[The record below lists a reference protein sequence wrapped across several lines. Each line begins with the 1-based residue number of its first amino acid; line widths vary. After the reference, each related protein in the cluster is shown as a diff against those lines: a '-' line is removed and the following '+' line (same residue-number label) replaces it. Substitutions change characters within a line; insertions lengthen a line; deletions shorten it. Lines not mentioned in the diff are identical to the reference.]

1 MKMKKISLLI
11 IIFLLSFISNIY
23 AFSFNEFT
31 AKLDV
36 DRANRLMK
44 KGDYDGA
51 VSLYEKALSKV
62 PNSPEIFYNMG
73 TTMSSIGD
81 MNSAVQLFDMAKKSF
96 TDNTSKEMKSSVHY
110 NAGLSR
116 IEMKDYQG
124 AIDELVESLVNT
136 PDDSNSK
143 MALEYAQKKLE
154 EQQQNNNAGP
164 SMQQNQDQN
173 QQGQSDDNNSCSGNN
188 DQNNQDNQNNDN
200 QDNQNNQNDQ
210 NQDNQNNQ
218 NNQNDQNNNNQDNQN
233 NDGNNDNQNNNG
245 GDNNQ
250 DNQNNN
256 GGDNNQND
264 NQDSKSD
271 IDRLLESLRQY
282 RKDKDN
288 GDQYYGGGR
297 IDKDW

>member
-1 MKMKKISLLI
+1 MKKYSLLI

-36 DRANRLMK
+36 DRANRLIR

-51 VSLYEKALSKV
+51 ISLYEKALSKV

-73 TTMSSIGD
+73 TTMSSVGD
-81 MNSAVQLFDMAKKSF
+81 MRNAMQLFDMAKKSF
-96 TDNTSKEMKSSVHY
+96 TEKTSKEMKSAVHY
-110 NAGLSR
+110 NSGITK
-116 IEMKDYQG
+116 IEAEDYQG

-136 PDDSNSK
+136 PNDENAK
-143 MALEYAQKKLE
+143 KALEYAQKKLE
-154 EQQQNNNAGP
+154 EQNQNNNTGP
-164 SMQQNQDQN
+164 SSQQNQDQN
-173 QQGQSDDNNSCSGNN
+173 QDGKSDNNNNNGFGNN
-188 DQNNQDNQNNDN
+188 DENNQNDNNNQNNNNGEDNQNNQNNDN
-200 QDNQNNQNDQ
+200 QDNQNNQN
-210 NQDNQNNQ
+210 NNDG
-218 NNQNDQNNNNQDNQN
+218 NNDNQDNQN
-233 NDGNNDNQNNNG
+233 NDGNNDNQN
-245 GDNNQ
+245 
-250 DNQNNN
+250 NQNNN

-271 IDRLLESLRQY
+271 IDRLLESLRQM

>member
-1 MKMKKISLLI
+1 MKKISLLI
-11 IIFLLSFISNIY
+11 IIFLFSFITNIY

-51 VSLYEKALSKV
+51 VTLYEKALSKV

-81 MNSAVQLFDMAKKSF
+81 MNSAIQLFDMAKKSF

-124 AIDELVESLVNT
+124 AINELVESLVNT
-136 PDDSNSK
+136 PDDENAK
-143 MALEYAQKKLE
+143 RALEYAQKKLE
-154 EQQQNNNAGP
+154 DQKQNQQNNSGFN
-164 SMQQNQDQN
+164 N
-173 QQGQSDDNNSCSGNN
+173 QQSEDEQDGQSDNN
-188 DQNNQDNQNNDN
+188 DGNSGENNQNND
-200 QDNQNNQNDQ
+200 DSNNQ
-210 NQDNQNNQ
+210 NQDNQNNN
-218 NNQNDQNNNNQDNQN
+218 NNQNDQNNDNNQNNQN
-233 NDGNNDNQNNNG
+233 NDNNQNNQNNN
-245 GDNNQ
+245 
-250 DNQNNN
+250 NNN
-256 GGDNNQND
+256 NNSN
-264 NQDSKSD
+264 NNEDSKSD
-271 IDRLLESLRQY
+271 IDRLLESLRQF

>member
-1 MKMKKISLLI
+1 MKKISLLI

-200 QDNQNNQNDQ
+200 QDNQNN
-210 NQDNQNNQ
+210 
-218 NNQNDQNNNNQDNQN
+218 
-233 NDGNNDNQNNNG
+233 NG
-245 GDNNQ
+245 GDNNK
-250 DNQNNN
+250 
-256 GGDNNQND
+256 ND